1 MISGIKTLGKY
12 LDQPLL
18 VENYKKA
25 VAPIFISGATV
36 YGANEI
42 RKAPQEK
49 KKETAIRTASV
60 LTATTVSSLYAP
72 KLSAKILRLPY
83 QKYRTAEIIKNN
95 TQSVDSFVKSA
106 TEEGHNLSN
115 EGLNL
120 LEKAKSKVLKFKEVK
135 TLNNELSQTPKG
147 KKLFNKLIPEPDNI
161 TAKDIKNEIG
171 RLSLYGFIPIVGGT
185 AGGITG
191 DVLTEKKVDKDK
203 MADRVKEGSYQYLAN
218 IFLCNVGAGLA
229 LAGLEK
235 MNIKSKA
242 ARVVGMVTGIVATGI
257 VGGSKI
263 ANFIGRNFIN
273 PIFDKGQKSKQD
285 ERKPEA
291 LDICLHS
298 DDIATI
304 AVMSG
309 LKWIEPALPI
319 LYGISGYRT
328 GIGYR
333 NDKKNNANT
342 ENNVNSKTN
351 SNTTVKNEK
360 N

>member
-36 YGANEI
+36 YGANEV
-42 RKAPQEK
+42 RKAPKEK
-49 KKETAIRTASV
+49 RKETAIRTASV

-95 TQSVDSFVKSA
+95 TQAVDTFVKSS
-106 TEEGHNLSN
+106 TEEVHNLTDK
-115 EGLNL
+115 GLNI
-120 LEKAKSKVLKFKEVK
+120 LEKAKSKVLKLKEVK
-135 TLNNELSQTPKG
+135 TLNDELSQTEKG
-147 KKLFNKLIPEPDNI
+147 KKLFNKLIPEPENI

-185 AGGITG
+185 AGGIAG
-191 DVLTEKKVDKDK
+191 DMLTEKKIDKEK

-235 MNIKSKA
+235 MKVKSKT
-242 ARVVGMVTGIVATGI
+242 ARVVGMVSGILATGVI
-257 VGGSKI
+257 GGSKI

-273 PIFDKGQKSKQD
+273 PIFDKGEKSKKD

-291 LDICLHS
+291 LDICLHT

-319 LYGISGYRT
+319 MYGVSGYRT

-333 NDKKNNANT
+333 NNKKENYSPENNANT
-342 ENNVNSKTN
+342 KN
-351 SNTTVKNEK
+351 VKN
-360 N
+360 